1 MPQARL
7 LVDLPD
13 GPWIADVSR
22 KYPDAGFRV
31 LTAVPGEEAGFALV
45 RITARDVDEV
55 LETMRDHGALASVSV
70 MAAEEG
76 VATARVETDAPLLLV
91 AAKRSGLPIEMPL
104 DIENGVA
111 QVEVTGEHERV
122 AELGRR
128 FGELGL
134 TFDVERV
141 RQRVDP
147 AQLLTDRQQE
157 LLLTAVDRGYYDVP
171 RRSTLTEV
179 AEHVGIAKSTCSET
193 LQRVERTVVR
203 EFVDDLPHR
212 PRDKEVG
219 EESTGES
226 TVGSETESTAESE
239 TESTVGS
246 ETESTTDSARPDRSE
261 PSRTTHHT

>member
-22 KYPDAGFRV
+22 EYSDAGFRV
-31 LTAVPGEEAGFALV
+31 LTAVPGEGAGFALV
-45 RITARDVDEV
+45 RVTARDVDGVVEA
-55 LETMRDHGALASVSV
+55 MRGHDALASVSV
-70 MAAEEG
+70 MATEEG
-76 VATARVETDAPLLLV
+76 VATVRIETDAPLLLV

-111 QVEVTGEHERV
+111 QVDVTGEHERV

-128 FGELGL
+128 LGDLGL
-134 TFDVERV
+134 TFNVERV

-147 AQLLTDRQQE
+147 AQLLTDRQRE

-212 PRDKEVG
+212 PLDDG
-219 EESTGES
+219 IDANPA
-226 TVGSETESTAESE
+226 TVTAA
-239 TESTVGS
+239 
-246 ETESTTDSARPDRSE
+246 DSASESNSDRSE
-261 PSRTTHHT
+261 PNHTTHRT